1 GTCWPIRLVVSA
13 AVVPFASC
21 NVFCFFFQAED
32 GIRDRN
38 VTGVQT
44 CALPIST
51 TSETPTASTSLS
63 ATTYTNSTPS
73 SPNHSPQTKPTK
85 SPPASTNGSP
95 PNPACGQTDQ
105 PSTKQ
110 PSPPSRQHADAK
122 VANLEDLINEKRCLI
137 SSRKA
142 NCEHSVQTSSKWVE
156 CPRTRRKSG
165 SITPK
170 YHQLDV

>member
-1 GTCWPIRLVVSA
+1 MNTWPATISCRHAPGDAHDAKTPSDSA
-13 AVVPFASC
+13 ATAQSSKPPEPGPTENSA
-21 NVFCFFFQAED
+21 
-32 GIRDRN
+32 
-38 VTGVQT
+38 
-44 CALPIST
+44 T

-95 PNPACGQTDQ
+95 PNPACEQTDQ

-110 PSPPSRQHADAK
+110 PSPPARQQADAK
-122 VANLEDLINEKRCLI
+122 VANQEDLINETRCLI

-142 NCEHSVQTSSKWVE
+142 DFADSVESSPTWLE
-156 CPRTRRKSG
+156 GPRSGRRGG

-170 YHQLDV
+170 YHQLDLRA